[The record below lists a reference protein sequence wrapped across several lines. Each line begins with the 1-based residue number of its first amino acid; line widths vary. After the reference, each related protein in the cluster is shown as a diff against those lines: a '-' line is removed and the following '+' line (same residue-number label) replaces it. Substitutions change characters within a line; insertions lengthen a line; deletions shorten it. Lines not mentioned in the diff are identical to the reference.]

1 MPHSVQNAERR
12 PVSGEPFLTT
22 MPPGNGRPFPGP
34 HFNETARTTMSS
46 PVREAGSEKVI
57 G

>member
-1 MPHSVQNAERR
+1 
-12 PVSGEPFLTT
+12 